1 MEPSMKLYFSPG
13 ACSLSDHIVLEWIGK
28 PYETVKVGRDDRKK
42 PEFLAINPAG
52 AVPALDHDGWVLT
65 QNSAILNYLAD
76 LNPESG
82 LGGDGSAKSRAEVNK
97 WIAFSN
103 SDLHPSFH
111 PLFGSTAYLE
121 DTALI
126 DKTKD
131 AARAKIRTLY
141 ERADAHLADKQ
152 WLAGSRTVADPYLYV
167 TYRWARATGVD
178 LSGLDNLAAFATRME
193 ADPAVQKAL
202 QDEGLS

>member
-1 MEPSMKLYFSPG
+1 MKLYYSPG
-13 ACSLSDHIVLEWIGK
+13 ACSLSDHIVLEWIGQ
-28 PYETVKVGRDDRKK
+28 PYEAVKVGREERRK

-76 LNPESG
+76 LHPVAG
-82 LGGDGSAKSRAEVNK
+82 LGGDGSARSRAEVNK

-103 SDLHPSFH
+103 SDVHPAFH

-121 DTALI
+121 DPALI
-126 DKTKD
+126 EKSKD

-141 ERADAHLADKQ
+141 ERADAHLAGKD
-152 WLAGSRTVADPYLYV
+152 WLAGSRSVADPYLYV
-167 TYRWARATGVD
+167 TYRWARANGVD
-178 LSGLDNLAAFATRME
+178 LNGLDNLAAFASRIE
-193 ADPAVQKAL
+193 ADPAVQKVL
-202 QDEGLS
+202 QDEGLA

>member
-28 PYETVKVGRDDRKK
+28 PYETVKVGRDDRKN

-52 AVPALDHDGWVLT
+52 AVPALEHDGWVLT

-103 SDLHPSFH
+103 SDVHPSFY

-121 DTALI
+121 DAALI

-152 WLAGSRTVADPYLYV
+152 WLAGSRSVADPYLYV
-167 TYRWARATGVD
+167 TYRWAIGSGVD
-178 LSGLDNLAAFATRME
+178 VSGLDNLAAFASRME
-193 ADPAVQKAL
+193 ADPAVQKVL
-202 QDEGLS
+202 RDEGLA

>member
-1 MEPSMKLYFSPG
+1 MESPMKLYYSPG

-28 PYETVKVGRDDRKK
+28 PYETVKVSRDDRKK

-52 AVPALDHDGWVLT
+52 AVPALEHDGWVLT

-76 LNPESG
+76 VNPESG

-103 SDLHPSFH
+103 SDVHPSFY

-121 DTALI
+121 DAALI

-152 WLAGSRTVADPYLYV
+152 WLAGSRSVADPYLYV
-167 TYRWARATGVD
+167 TYRWAIGNGVD
-178 LSGLDNLAAFATRME
+178 ISGLDNLAAFASRME
-193 ADPAVQKAL
+193 ADPAVQKVL
-202 QDEGLS
+202 RDEGLA